1 MVYTFLGNLKFEKLT
16 GIRRDGELLYVPTEK
31 HLYVKKAE
39 RNGGVDYICY
49 QTILLKNKENS
60 KKKLPTCTSRV
71 KVTTDGKCKGKL
83 IPHTNHDNHE
93 AIYKDL
99 KTRNA
104 FLDKVVTV
112 NDVLEGLSVKVSNRD
127 IFTLELAK

>member
-1 MVYTFLGNLKFEKLT
+1 M
-16 GIRRDGELLYVPTEK
+16 
-31 HLYVKKAE
+31 
-39 RNGGVDYICY
+39 C
-49 QTILLKNKENS
+49 S
-60 KKKLPTCTSRV
+60 SRM
-71 KVTTDGKCKGKL
+71 KVTPDGKCRRKM
-83 IPHTNHDNHE
+83 IPHTAHEHHE

-104 FLDKVVTV
+104 FLDKVVTI